1 METITI
7 LCTTPPR
14 IDYTIYDSAFNTYS
28 PGSAFDDIN
37 TTFKIYVPSELL
49 EIYKEA
55 WKDIK
60 VSYGYDANKIETPVV
75 DYLQAIGQE

>member
-1 METITI
+1 MYH
-7 LCTTPPR
+7 R
-14 IDYTIYDSAFNTYS
+14 IDYTIYYSAFDTYS

-37 TTFKIYVPSELL
+37 MTFKIYVPSNLL

-60 VSYGYDANKIETPVV
+60 VSYGYNENKIETPVV